1 MCNRFFNRRCFFPIE
16 VAAKS
21 CVFLVVPS
29 RSFGKA
35 ETQIVFS
42 DPQDMPAPKRGVGLS
57 FLPGMGDQHQVHVW
71 ENTYIMQPK
80 AFHQNSV
87 ADACW
92 STPESRSWGVKVTL
106 IQPTFCGRKMD
117 VPKFWLKSVGIFG
130 SVLVGI
136 RSSFQWFV
144 CLCGSLWKICHH
156 KKGITSCVCQGEG
169 VIQNAERI
177 MFKLT
182 V

>member
-1 MCNRFFNRRCFFPIE
+1 MKLSWKQADFLPFSSRNHGSSEAGNFVCQLFPRFFGEQMCNRFFNRRCFFPIE

-87 ADACW
+87 ADAC
-92 STPESRSWGVKVTL
+92 
-106 IQPTFCGRKMD
+106 
-117 VPKFWLKSVGIFG
+117 
-130 SVLVGI
+130 
-136 RSSFQWFV
+136 
-144 CLCGSLWKICHH
+144 
-156 KKGITSCVCQGEG
+156 
-169 VIQNAERI
+169 
-177 MFKLT
+177 
-182 V
+182 